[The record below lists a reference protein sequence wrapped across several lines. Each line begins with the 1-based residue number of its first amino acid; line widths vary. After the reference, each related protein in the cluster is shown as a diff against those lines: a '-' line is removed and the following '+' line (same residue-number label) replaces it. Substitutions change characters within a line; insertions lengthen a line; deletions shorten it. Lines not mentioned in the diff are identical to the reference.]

1 MNNFGVRHYKV
12 TKVKL
17 ITIIMNII
25 KKNQFIILLT
35 IMSLF
40 SITSLSTTLCYKVKL
55 DNYNKDNINEKTYIK
70 TDSNIKYYYS
80 NNNNINIS
88 KDIAAS
94 NLVNCIENQLNL
106 ESLNDTIKS
115 TINNL
120 QNLYNEKDEYF
131 SFIYKDIYTGYT
143 VSYNADSPIFTAS
156 SIKAPAMIYLY
167 EKAST
172 GEIDLN
178 ENYYTM
184 AIFILKEVEY

>member
-25 KKNQFIILLT
+25 KN
-35 IMSLF
+35 
-40 SITSLSTTLCYKVKL
+40 
-55 DNYNKDNINEKTYIK
+55 
-70 TDSNIKYYYS
+70 
-80 NNNNINIS
+80 
-88 KDIAAS
+88 
-94 NLVNCIENQLNL
+94 
-106 ESLNDTIKS
+106 

-156 SIKAPAMIYLY
+156 SIKAPCY
-167 EKAST
+167 
-172 GEIDLN
+172 DL
-178 ENYYTM
+178 
-184 AIFILKEVEY
+184 FI

>member
-1 MNNFGVRHYKV
+1 
-12 TKVKL
+12 
-17 ITIIMNII
+17 MNII

-40 SITSLSTTLCYKVKL
+40 SITSLSTILCYKVKL

-70 TDSNIKYYYS
+70 NDSNIKYYYS

-94 NLVNCIENQLNL
+94 NLVNYIENQLNL
-106 ESLNDTIKS
+106 ENLNDTIKN

-156 SIKAPAMIYLY
+156 SIKAPGY
-167 EKAST
+167 
-172 GEIDLN
+172 DL
-178 ENYYTM
+178 
-184 AIFILKEVEY
+184 FI